1 AQARRGEARAP
12 HLISRRR
19 ASKRHRLSAR
29 PSPGAGR
36 FGRAPG
42 LYQTIISLSLSWNAE
57 FKQEGTG
64 VTLLQKENEGRNE
77 PSSESG
83 ETGGA
88 MRSST
93 AAGKHGAMV
102 PLPPPYSPLSLSLYP
117 YREPSCS
124 SIL

>member
-19 ASKRHRLSAR
+19 ASKRRRRLGAR

-42 LYQTIISLSLSWNAE
+42 LYQTIISLSLLWNAK
-57 FKQEGTG
+57 FRQEGTG

-83 ETGGA
+83 ETGGV

-93 AAGKHGAMV
+93 AAGKRGAMV
-102 PLPPPYSPLSLSLYP
+102 PLPPLSLSLPLY
-117 YREPSCS
+117 SLLS
-124 SIL
+124 LSLSL